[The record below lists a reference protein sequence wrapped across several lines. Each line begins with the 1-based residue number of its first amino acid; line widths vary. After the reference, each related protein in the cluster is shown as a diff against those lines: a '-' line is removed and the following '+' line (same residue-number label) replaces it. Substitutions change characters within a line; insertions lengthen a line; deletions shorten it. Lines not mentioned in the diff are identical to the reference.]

1 MAKIVWDQ
9 TGERFYETG
18 IDHGVLYPYNTSNS
32 SYDNGVAWNGLTA
45 VNHSPEGAEA
55 NDTYADNIKYLNLIS
70 AEELGA
76 TLEAIQYPEE
86 WELCDGTAS
95 LVAGVKIGQQPR
107 KPFGLVY
114 RTKIADSNGIDI
126 GYTIHIVWNALAAPS
141 EKAYSTVNDSPE
153 NMTFSWTL
161 TTTKIPVTNYEDTYK
176 PISHMEIN
184 STEADSAKITA
195 LEDILFGT
203 AGTDAYVPLPG
214 AIIAMM

>member
-1 MAKIVWDQ
+1 MAKLTWD
-9 TGERFYETG
+9 EESVRHYETG
-18 IDHGVLYPYNTSNS
+18 IDHMVLYPAVNGAYPA
-32 SYDNGVAWNGLTA
+32 GVAWSGITGFTE
-45 VNHSPEGAEA
+45 SPSGAEA
-55 NDTYADNIKYLNLIS
+55 TAVYADNIKFLNLIS

-107 KPFGLVY
+107 KPFGLAY

-126 GYTIHIVWNALAAPS
+126 GYTLHIIWNALAAPS

-161 TTTKIPVTNYEDTYK
+161 TTTKIPVNGYEDTYK

-184 STEADSAKITA
+184 STEADSAKLTA
-195 LEDILFGT
+195 LENILFGT
-203 AGTDAYVPLPG
+203 NGTDAYLPLPG
-214 AIIAMM
+214 AIIGMM